1 MQKSEAV
8 PVVEH
13 EITSSSLPIVFQKAG
28 MVETVRRSQYR
39 EALVGHVRVRGDFYK
54 LVNNAFFGKSMENVR
69 KRRNVQFV
77 EDEAKLKKLLA
88 QPQLEQFLIVN
99 EDMVVVDRVRSKVKL
114 NKQIYIG
121 FSVLEIS
128 KVLIFDFHYNV
139 MMKRYG
145 TNARLLFNDTD
156 SLCYHKFTDDLYRDM
171 REYSDLLDTSGYPC
185 KHPLYS
191 AVNKKV
197 MGKMKDECFSKPPLE
212 FVGLRSKMY
221 SLFLYDPK
229 LVKRTAKG
237 SKKK

>member
-1 MQKSEAV
+1 
-8 PVVEH
+8 
-13 EITSSSLPIVFQKAG
+13 
-28 MVETVRRSQYR
+28 
-39 EALVGHVRVRGDFYK
+39 
-54 LVNNAFFGKSMENVR
+54 
-69 KRRNVQFV
+69 
-77 EDEAKLKKLLA
+77 LKKLLA

-145 TNARLLFNDTD
+145 TNARLFNDTD

-171 REYSDLLDTSGYPC
+171 REYSDLLDTSGYPRN
-185 KHPLYS
+185 HPLYS

-221 SLFLYDPK
+221 SLFFYDPK
-229 LVKRTAKG
+229 SVKRTAKG
-237 SKKK
+237 SKKKYVKKNALHDMYLRRCASERSNMRNTDCFVRARTNWKRSSAVKWRCLLMTTNDM

>member
-1 MQKSEAV
+1 
-8 PVVEH
+8 
-13 EITSSSLPIVFQKAG
+13 
-28 MVETVRRSQYR
+28 
-39 EALVGHVRVRGDFYK
+39 
-54 LVNNAFFGKSMENVR
+54 MENVR
-69 KRRNVQFV
+69 KRRNVQLV
-77 EDEAKLKKLLA
+77 DDEAKLKKLLA

-114 NKQIYIG
+114 NKPIYIG

-139 MMKRYG
+139 IYLFIYLIHGKPTNRKVETSVKKVRHSDVMMKRYG
-145 TNARLLFNDTD
+145 TNARLLFSDTD
-156 SLCYHKFTDDLYRDM
+156 SLCYHIFTEDLYRDM
-171 REYSDLLDTSGYPC
+171 QEYSDLLDTSGYPRD
-185 KHPLYS
+185 HPLYS

-237 SKKK
+237 IKKKYVKKNLLHDRYLRTLRERKDRTCKVQTVSFARS